1 MMNFTGTRKALHEA
15 LLSFIFTAIRP
26 GATLARQREWNA
38 VVTGYGE
45 RLVPSLKDIAH
56 QAEQCRVMQ
65 AQANMGGAPVDG
77 HMFDRHLIAAKSL
90 AWAAVEDW

>member
-26 GATLARQREWNA
+26 GSTVARQREWNA

-45 RLVPSLKDIAH
+45 RLVPALKDIAH

-65 AQANMGGAPVDG
+65 AQANMGGAPVDNAK
-77 HMFDRHLIAAKSL
+77 FDHHLIAAKSL

>member
-26 GATLARQREWNA
+26 GSTTARQREWNA

-45 RLVPSLKDIAH
+45 RLVPALKDIAH
-56 QAEQCRVMQ
+56 RAEQCRVMQ
-65 AQANMGGAPVDG
+65 AQANMGGAPVDD
-77 HMFDRHLIAAKSL
+77 HEFTRHLVAAKSL